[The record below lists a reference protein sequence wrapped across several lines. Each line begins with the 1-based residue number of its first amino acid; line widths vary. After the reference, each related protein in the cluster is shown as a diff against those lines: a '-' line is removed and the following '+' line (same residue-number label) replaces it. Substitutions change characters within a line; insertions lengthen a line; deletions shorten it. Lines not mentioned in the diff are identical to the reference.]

1 MIGFLI
7 SILVAA
13 WLAVTQNLPAEPIF
27 LIATSFLCKWYIITT
42 VLLAV
47 IIMLTMLGVVT
58 VGTAVGGIGGFLASL
73 IGGGAITLL
82 SMLFLMIKRAMLIL
96 GAYTL
101 HASLTISQGAYVWNI
116 FYLVLGGL
124 LLLIA
129 LKPRSRK

>member
-7 SILVAA
+7 SLLVAA

-27 LIATSFLCKWYIITT
+27 LITTSFLCKWYIITT
-42 VLLAV
+42 VLMIALRLLV
-47 IIMLTMLGVVT
+47 LLGIVT
-58 VGTAVGGIGGFLASL
+58 VGTAAGGIGGFLASL

-82 SMLFLMIKRAMLIL
+82 SMLGLAIRRAMLIL

-101 HASLTISQGAYVWNI
+101 HASLTISQGTYVWNI
-116 FYLVLGGL
+116 FYLVLGGA

-129 LKPRSRK
+129 LKPRK

>member
-7 SILVAA
+7 SLLLAA

-27 LIATSFLCKWYIITT
+27 LIATSFLCKWYVITT
-42 VLLAV
+42 VIMVALRVLVLLG
-47 IIMLTMLGVVT
+47 IVT
-58 VGTAVGGIGGFLASL
+58 VGTATGGIGGFLASL

-82 SMLFLMIKRAMLIL
+82 SMLGLAIRRAMFIF

-101 HASLTISQGAYVWNI
+101 HASLTMSQGAYVWNI
-116 FYLVLGGL
+116 FYLVLGGV

-129 LKPRSRK
+129 LRFRK